1 MNTLTLTVIDPIA
14 KLLGTWSSDPTV
26 GSVLFRIA
34 LSVVLS
40 AVIGCERSSK
50 RHAAGLRTFIL
61 VSLATTCSMLLDI
74 FLNVQLGVNFEL
86 ISAASVIGIAIITV
100 NSILYSSRNQIK
112 GLTTSVALW
121 ACGIL
126 GLSIGAGFY
135 TVTAVLFVAL
145 LCSLSLFPKFE
156 VYLKNRSNHFE
167 IHLELKDISYL
178 QNFVTTI
185 RELGMKI
192 DDIESNPAYL
202 HSGLSVY
209 SISISISS
217 QELKKYKTH
226 TEIIE
231 ALRSLD
237 YIYHIE
243 EMN

>member
-1 MNTLTLTVIDPIA
+1 MSELVSNIVDPIA
-14 KLLGTWSSDPTV
+14 KLLGAWSSELTV

-34 LSVVLS
+34 LSVLLS
-40 AVIGCERSSK
+40 SVIGCERSSK

-74 FLNVQLGVNFEL
+74 FLGLPMGV

-112 GLTTSVALW
+112 GLTTSVGLW

-135 TVTAVLFVAL
+135 TVTAVMFAAL

-156 VYLKNRSNHFE
+156 AYLKNRSNHFE

-226 TEIIE
+226 TEIIQ

-243 EMN
+243 EIN

>member
-14 KLLGTWSSDPTV
+14 KLLGTWSSDLTI

>member
-14 KLLGTWSSDPTV
+14 KLLGTWSSDLTV

-135 TVTAVLFVAL
+135 TVTAVLFAAL

-237 YIYHIE
+237 YIYYIE